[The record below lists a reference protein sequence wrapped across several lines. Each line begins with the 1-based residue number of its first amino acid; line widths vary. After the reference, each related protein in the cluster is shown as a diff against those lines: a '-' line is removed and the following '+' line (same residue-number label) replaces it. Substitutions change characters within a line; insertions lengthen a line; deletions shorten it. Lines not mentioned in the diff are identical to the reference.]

1 MNIIEILSIAVG
13 LSMDAFAVSICGG
26 MNCKKLQLKNSLK
39 VGLCFGIFQALM
51 PFIGWFAAGSLF
63 NKYIEKFDEWIA
75 LILLCFI
82 GGKMLY
88 DGIFKK
94 DDENECININNIKT
108 LILLGIATS
117 IDALMVGITF
127 VTSYKSFEIIT
138 PLAIIGITTFLNSFF
153 GVYFGKKSGDVLGN
167 KSTIA
172 GGIILILIGLKIF
185 FF

>member
-1 MNIIEILSIAVG
+1 MNIIEILSIAIG
-13 LSMDAFAVSICGG
+13 LSMDAFAISICGG
-26 MNCKKLQLKNSLK
+26 MNCKKIKLKNSLK
-39 VGLCFGIFQALM
+39 VGLCFGFFQAIM

-63 NKYIEKFDEWIA
+63 NKYIEMFDEWIA
-75 LILLCFI
+75 LVLLCFI

-94 DDENECININNIKT
+94 ETGECININNFKT
-108 LILLGIATS
+108 LILLGVATS

-127 VTSYKSFEIIT
+127 VSSYKGYEIIN
-138 PLAIIGITTFLNSFF
+138 PLSIIGITTFLISFF
-153 GVYFGKKSGDVLGN
+153 GVYFGKKSGDILGN